1 MDEFIAG
8 FPKFYAATKVKK
20 VKTYSKNL
28 SAYEFFYKSKQPEV
42 GTSLLLIQFSP
53 SPPD

>member
-20 VKTYSKNL
+20 VQTYFKNL
-28 SAYEFFYKSKQPEV
+28 SAYDLFYKSKQPEV
-42 GTSLLLIQFSP
+42 GTFLLLIQFSP